1 MLHLILEYRSQYM
14 RLSNVYDNLISED
27 KLKQIEDYVSNF
39 KYSRF
44 ETDNEDFER

>member
-1 MLHLILEYRSQYM
+1 M
-14 RLSNVYDNLISED
+14 RLSNVYDNLISKD